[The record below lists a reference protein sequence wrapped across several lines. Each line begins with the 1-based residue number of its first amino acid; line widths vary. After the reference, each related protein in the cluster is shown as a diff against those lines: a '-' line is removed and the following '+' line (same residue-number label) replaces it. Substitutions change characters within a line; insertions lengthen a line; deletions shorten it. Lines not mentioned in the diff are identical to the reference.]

1 MGMLDISQPDGG
13 GGRGQGGRGAG
24 VGDVEPA
31 SAVSGVDLTAGSLL
45 GNFIRGNEPL
55 AGRVSLTGNIC

>member
-31 SAVSGVDLTAGSLL
+31 SAVSRVELTAGFLP
-45 GNFIRGNEPL
+45 GNFIRGHEPL
-55 AGRVSLTGNIC
+55 AGRVSLAGNIC